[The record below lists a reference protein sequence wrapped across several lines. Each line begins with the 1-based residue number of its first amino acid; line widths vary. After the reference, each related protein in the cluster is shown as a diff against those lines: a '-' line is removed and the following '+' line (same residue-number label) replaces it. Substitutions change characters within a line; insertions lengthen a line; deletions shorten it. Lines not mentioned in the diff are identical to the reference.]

1 MSNIDIKELKFKLR
15 KSLDDFRNEII
26 NNTTV
31 ADMFDRIPEYK
42 LCEMFVT
49 QFDGDYINLPDFTLN
64 ALQVS
69 DKPLNLIISNASKYL
84 NYSYCID
91 DVIDSIV
98 STNNRVLVKDIK
110 YRCLQYIRREFVN
123 FDYTNVTFRNTVFI
137 NCKFDNCAFK
147 NCNFIDCVFKS
158 TDLPSSLLA
167 KSNNNFI
174 KDCITI

>member
-42 LCEMFVT
+42 LCEMFVI
-49 QFDGDYINLPDFTLN
+49 QFDGDYIKLPDDAII
-64 ALQVS
+64 ALETS
-69 DKPLNLIISNASKYL
+69 AKPLSLIIGSASKYL
-84 NYSYCID
+84 NYSYCVDNI
-91 DVIDSIV
+91 VDSIV
-98 STNNRVLVKDIK
+98 STNNRILIKGIK
-110 YRCLQYIRREFVN
+110 YRCLQYVRKAFVD
-123 FDYTNVTFRNTVFI
+123 FDYINVTFRNTVFI
-137 NCKFDNCAFK
+137 DCKFDNCTFK

-167 KSNNNFI
+167 KSNNNLI
-174 KDCITI
+174 KDCVTI